1 MNRLSEN
8 ILKPA
13 VALAFAIVS
22 SSILAEPTE
31 EFARPG
37 VPLDIAKT
45 ISITDVSNA
54 CGIVPVEL
62 TYDDSHGQRHTVT
75 YQVWGTAC
83 SGG

>member
-8 ILKPA
+8 FLKP
-13 VALAFAIVS
+13 VIALTFAIVS
-22 SSILAEPTE
+22 SSILAAPAE
-31 EFARPG
+31 EVARTG

-54 CGIVPVEL
+54 CGIVPVVL
-62 TYDDSHGQRHTVT
+62 TYDDSQGKRHTVT

-83 SGG
+83 SSG

>member
-8 ILKPA
+8 ILKP
-13 VALAFAIVS
+13 VIALTFAIVS
-22 SSILAEPTE
+22 SSILAAPADEV
-31 EFARPG
+31 ARTG
-37 VPLDIAKT
+37 APLDIAKT

-54 CGIVPVEL
+54 CGIVPVVL
-62 TYDDSHGQRHTVT
+62 TYDDSQGQRHTVT